1 MKAVF
6 EKHCLVFLE
15 FTKEK
20 RKAVDEEATNLE
32 IELSEYF
39 TGKRKKFSILVD
51 PQGTLFQKEIWM
63 ACKEIPYGKTISY
76 KTLSE
81 NAHHP
86 KAFRAC
92 GNALHK
98 NPIPII
104 IPCHRVVASAGLG
117 GFGLGTEMKLR
128 LLSLE
133 KSEIFSNLRQTS

>member
-6 EKHCLVFLE
+6 DEHCLVFLE

-20 RKAVDEEATNLE
+20 RKIAGEGAANLE
-32 IELSEYF
+32 IELTEYF
-39 TGKRKKFSILVD
+39 TGKRKNFSTLVD
-51 PQGTLFQKEIWM
+51 PQGTVFQKEIWM

-86 KAFRAC
+86 QAFRAC

-104 IPCHRVVASAGLG
+104 IPCHRVVASNSLG
-117 GFGLGTEMKLR
+117 GFGLGMEMKLR

-133 KSEIFSNLRQTS
+133 KSEIFSNLRQTF